1 MENYQGMYQI
11 PMVHPYFY
19 VWFLT
24 LFFIGMSKDLAGS
37 RFDKQNVGFLNWM
50 KNEESTCLMDVGL
63 PVGGSGFVSVL
74 FGR

>member
-1 MENYQGMYQI
+1 M

-19 VWFLT
+19 GWFLT

-50 KNEESTCLMDVGL
+50 KNEESTCLMGVGL

-74 FGR
+74 FGRR